1 MKKTTL
7 FSTFSAIAVSA
18 MMLTAGISANA
29 ANMDQAT
36 NGVLNL
42 TSNDTSL
49 IFSKDIVI
57 HNDDASVTSVYGP
70 TVTYNYTAAP
80 AEGTELANIT
90 DSEGKTVM
98 AKAGPANGILF
109 PEDTVE
115 KKVGKAK
122 FTSGSVNLTSSGE
135 AVISAPVTLSV
146 DLDQFPGAGVYRYKI
161 TESVPEGTTLTSASI
176 TRGDNYSS
184 ERYLDVY
191 VKNGDEGLEVSAYVM
206 FHLGNGEEPEI
217 DGKTRTTTVLK
228 KTDGFDSE
236 DKAGEGSSSSVAQ
249 DMADHYYTYNYTVK
263 KNIVGDLADKNNK
276 FPFTVNTSSG
286 TNTGKTFAIQCPD
299 SAVTSGTV
307 GTSFTTGLANGETI
321 TIYGLPADAK
331 ISVTEQNNTSD
342 KYKVSLLNPGT
353 TGDEPQTLAAGAS
366 TGFTGED
373 AIDLTEY
380 STNTKTKPDKTYD
393 AATEFT
399 NTLESISPTGVIL
412 TAAPYAIMLGIAV
425 FFIAMFL
432 RNKKKDESENTI

>member
-29 ANMDQAT
+29 ANMNQAT
-36 NGVLNL
+36 NGVLSL
-42 TSNDTSL
+42 TSSDTSL
-49 IFSKDIVI
+49 TFSKDIVI

-70 TVTYNYTAAP
+70 TFTYNYTAAP

-98 AKAGPANGILF
+98 AKAGPANSISFTDG
-109 PEDTVE
+109 T
-115 KKVGKAK
+115 AA
-122 FTSGSVNLTSSGE
+122 FTSSSVTLTNGE
-135 AVISAPVTLSV
+135 AVISDTVTLNV
-146 DLDQFPGAGVYRYKI
+146 DLTKFPGAGVYRYKI

-184 ERYLDVY
+184 ERFLDVY
-191 VKNGDEGLEVSAYVM
+191 VKNGDEGLEVTAYVM
-206 FHLGNGEEPEI
+206 FHLGNGEKALI
-217 DGKTRTTTVLK
+217 DGKEDTSTILK

-286 TNTGKTFAIQCPD
+286 ANTGKTFSIKCPD

-331 ISVTEQNNTSD
+331 VSVTEQNNTSD

-366 TGFTGED
+366 TGFTGDD

>member
-29 ANMDQAT
+29 ANMNQAT
-36 NGVLNL
+36 NGVLSL
-42 TSNDTSL
+42 TSSDTSL
-49 IFSKDIVI
+49 TFSKDIVI

-70 TVTYNYTAAP
+70 TFTYNYTAAP

-109 PEDTVE
+109 PEDTE
-115 KKVGKAK
+115 KKVGQAK
-122 FTSGSVNLTSSGE
+122 FTSGSVTLTSGE
-135 AVISAPVTLSV
+135 AVISAPVTLNV
-146 DLDQFPGAGVYRYKI
+146 DLTKFSGAGVYRYKI

-184 ERYLDVY
+184 ERFLDVY

-206 FHLGNGEEPEI
+206 FHLGNGEEALI
-217 DGKTRTTTVLK
+217 DGKTETSTILK

-263 KNIVGDLADKNNK
+263 KNIVGDLADKTNK

-286 TNTGKTFAIQCPD
+286 ANTGKTFSIKCPD

-331 ISVTEQNNTSD
+331 VSVTEHNNTSD
-342 KYKVSLLNPGT
+342 KYKVSLLNPGAE
-353 TGDEPQTLAAGAS
+353 GDEAETLAAGAS
-366 TGFTGED
+366 TGFTGDD
-373 AIDLTEY
+373 AIDLTKY
-380 STNTKTKPDKTYD
+380 STNTKTKPDKTYN